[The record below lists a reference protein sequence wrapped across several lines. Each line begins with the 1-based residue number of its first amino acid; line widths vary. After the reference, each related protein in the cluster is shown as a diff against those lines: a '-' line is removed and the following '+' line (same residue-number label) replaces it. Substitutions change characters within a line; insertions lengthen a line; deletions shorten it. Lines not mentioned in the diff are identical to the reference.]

1 MPGRLLRILALA
13 LLLGSDSLGCRVR
26 PEPLVLVGTV
36 ERTLVELNAPVSEQ
50 VTTVAVER
58 GQHVAPGQV
67 LVRLDPTLAMAAVA
81 RAEAAVAGARTG
93 LAVAKNALE
102 RARTLRSSRTTSEQ
116 ELDQA
121 RLVHDEARAQLHE
134 AQAELR
140 AAKKREAD
148 LTLRAPCNGVV
159 DQLPFDPG
167 ERVPPGAV
175 LCVLLADGDPW
186 VRVWIPERL
195 GAQVGPGTPARVEI
209 DGVPGVMA
217 GRVLDVA
224 REPEFTPHY
233 ALTERERVSLV
244 YETRV
249 EIHGAPSQLRPG
261 IPARVVLE
269 TGATSAAP
277 GAAPAKGM

>member
-1 MPGRLLRILALA
+1 MPGLLRLLALV
-13 LLLGSDSLGCRVR
+13 LLLIPLGLGCRR
-26 PEPLVLVGTV
+26 PARERVLVGTV
-36 ERTLVELNAPVSEQ
+36 ERTQVELGAPVSEQ
-50 VTTVAVER
+50 IATVAVER
-58 GQHVAPGQV
+58 GQHVEPGQV
-67 LVRLDPTLAMAAVA
+67 LVRLDDTLARAAVA

-93 LAVAKNALE
+93 LVVARNDLE
-102 RARTLRSSRTTSEQ
+102 RVRSLRSARTTSEQ
-116 ELDQA
+116 ELDRA
-121 RLVHDEARAQLHE
+121 RLAYDEARARLHE

-140 AAKKREAD
+140 AARKREAD
-148 LTLRAPCNGVV
+148 LTVRAPCRGVV

-195 GAQVGPGTPARVEI
+195 GSQVGPGTPARVEI
-209 DGVPGVMA
+209 DGIPGVLS

-249 EIHGAPSQLRPG
+249 EIHGAPAELRPG

-269 TGATSAAP
+269 APDPGPAA
-277 GAAPAKGM
+277 GAAEAEGG